1 MEGFAWVAFV
11 ALWWIIGTVMK
22 GIKESNKAAQN
33 KQQQAARVPQAKMAP
48 QTKPVSQPQPAPKP
62 QPAAMSRAD
71 EWEDEEDSWD
81 DRDAMRGQKQPVAPT
96 VSAQTR
102 PAQASAAKRR
112 DAKPFEAHMHTPV
125 MGAEGEGTEGIDCC
139 HDFMLNGNAEPEPAA
154 FLPMQEE
161 ESSDRAKALLQG
173 VIYSEILGR
182 RPVKH
187 YHIKQS

>member
-1 MEGFAWVAFV
+1 MPFAWVV
-11 ALWWIIGTVMK
+11 IVLLWW
-22 GIKESNKAAQN
+22 GINAIVKSRKEAEAKAALQ
-33 KQQQAARVPQAKMAP
+33 KIQRAP
-48 QTKPVSQPQPAPKP
+48 QKNAAADSQPAPAS

-81 DRDAMRGQKQPVAPT
+81 ERDAARGLRQPVAPRVT
-96 VSAQTR
+96 EQAR

-125 MGAEGEGTEGIDCC
+125 MGVQGVGTEGIDCC
-139 HDFMLNGNAEPEPAA
+139 HDFMLSDTLEPEPAD

-161 ESSDRAKALLQG
+161 EPSDRAKALLQG

>member
-1 MEGFAWVAFV
+1 MPFAWIAIVF
-11 ALWWIIGTVMK
+11 LWW
-22 GIKESNKAAQN
+22 GINAIVKSRKEAEAKAALQ
-33 KQQQAARVPQAKMAP
+33 KIQRAP
-48 QTKPVSQPQPAPKP
+48 QKNAAADSQPAPAP

-71 EWEDEEDSWD
+71 EWEDEDDSWD
-81 DRDAMRGQKQPVAPT
+81 ERDAARGLRQPVAPRVT
-96 VSAQTR
+96 EQAR

-125 MGAEGEGTEGIDCC
+125 MGVQGVGTEGIDCC
-139 HDFMLNGNAEPEPAA
+139 HDFMLSDTLEPEPAE

-161 ESSDRAKALLQG
+161 EPSDRAKALLQG

>member
-33 KQQQAARVPQAKMAP
+33 KQQQAARVPQAKTAP
-48 QTKPVSQPQPAPKP
+48 QAKAVSQAKTAP

-81 DRDAMRGQKQPVAPT
+81 DRDAMRGQRQPVTPT
-96 VSAQTR
+96 VTAR
-102 PAQASAAKRR
+102 PVQASAASH
-112 DAKPFEAHMHTPV
+112 ASKPFEAHMHTPV
-125 MGAEGEGTEGIDCC
+125 MGVQGVGTEGIDCC
-139 HDFMLNGNAEPEPAA
+139 HDFMLSDTLEPEPAD

-161 ESSDRAKALLQG
+161 EPSDRAKALLQG

-182 RPVKH
+182 RPIKH
-187 YHIKQS
+187 YQMKQS

>member
-1 MEGFAWVAFV
+1 MPFAWIAIVF
-11 ALWWIIGTVMK
+11 LWW
-22 GIKESNKAAQN
+22 GINAIVKSRKEAEAKAAFQ
-33 KQQQAARVPQAKMAP
+33 KTRRAP
-48 QTKPVSQPQPAPKP
+48 QQNPAADQSAAPAP

-96 VSAQTR
+96 VSAQAR
-102 PAQASAAKRR
+102 PAQASVAKRR

-125 MGAEGEGTEGIDCC
+125 MGVQGVGTEGIDCC
-139 HDFMLNGNAEPEPAA
+139 HDFMLSDTLEPEPAE

-161 ESSDRAKALLQG
+161 EPSDRAKALLQG

-182 RPVKH
+182 RPIKH
-187 YHIKQS
+187 YQMKQS

>member
-1 MEGFAWVAFV
+1 MPLAWVAIV
-11 ALWWIIGTVMK
+11 LLWW
-22 GIKESNKAAQN
+22 GINAIVKSRKEAEAKAAFQ
-33 KQQQAARVPQAKMAP
+33 KARRAP
-48 QTKPVSQPQPAPKP
+48 QPNPAADQSAAPAP

-81 DRDAMRGQKQPVAPT
+81 DRDAMRGQRHPVAPT
-96 VSAQTR
+96 VSAQAR
-102 PAQASAAKRR
+102 PAQASAATRR

-125 MGAEGEGTEGIDCC
+125 MGVQGVGTEGIDCC
-139 HDFMLNGNAEPEPAA
+139 HDFMLNDTSEPEPAD

>member
-1 MEGFAWVAFV
+1 MPLVWVV
-11 ALWWIIGTVMK
+11 IVLLWW
-22 GIKESNKAAQN
+22 GINAIVKSRKEAEAKAAFQ
-33 KQQQAARVPQAKMAP
+33 KARRAP
-48 QTKPVSQPQPAPKP
+48 QPNPAADQSAAPAP

-125 MGAEGEGTEGIDCC
+125 MGVQGVGTEGIDCC
-139 HDFMLNGNAEPEPAA
+139 HDFMLGGIEASEPAE

-161 ESSDRAKALLQG
+161 EPSDRAKALLQG

>member
-1 MEGFAWVAFV
+1 MPFAWVVIVF
-11 ALWWIIGTVMK
+11 LWW
-22 GIKESNKAAQN
+22 GINAIVKSRKEAEAKAAFQ
-33 KQQQAARVPQAKMAP
+33 KTRRAP
-48 QTKPVSQPQPAPKP
+48 QQNPAADQSAVPAPQPK
-62 QPAAMSRAD
+62 AMSRAD

-125 MGAEGEGTEGIDCC
+125 MGVQGVGTEGIDCC
-139 HDFMLNGNAEPEPAA
+139 HDFMLSDTVEPEPAE

-161 ESSDRAKALLQG
+161 EQDERAKALLQG

-182 RPVKH
+182 RPVKR
-187 YHIKQS
+187 YRARQS

>member
-1 MEGFAWVAFV
+1 MPLVWVV
-11 ALWWIIGTVMK
+11 IVLLWW
-22 GIKESNKAAQN
+22 GINTIVKSRKEAEAKAAFQ
-33 KQQQAARVPQAKMAP
+33 KTRHAP
-48 QTKPVSQPQPAPKP
+48 QQNPAADQSAAPAPQPK
-62 QPAAMSRAD
+62 AMSRAD

-96 VSAQTR
+96 VTEQARSS
-102 PAQASAAKRR
+102 QASAAKRR

-125 MGAEGEGTEGIDCC
+125 MGVQGVGTEGIDCC
-139 HDFMLNGNAEPEPAA
+139 HDFMLSDTVEPEPAD

>member
-1 MEGFAWVAFV
+1 MPFAWIAIVF
-11 ALWWIIGTVMK
+11 LWW
-22 GIKESNKAAQN
+22 GINAIVKSRKEAEAKAAFQ
-33 KQQQAARVPQAKMAP
+33 KPKRAP
-48 QTKPVSQPQPAPKP
+48 QQNSAADAHQNTSHSPAPAPQPT
-62 QPAAMSRAD
+62 AMSRAD

-81 DRDAMRGQKQPVAPT
+81 DRDAMRGQRQPVAPT
-96 VSAQTR
+96 VSAQAR
-102 PAQASAAKRR
+102 PAQASVAKRR

-125 MGAEGEGTEGIDCC
+125 MGVQGVGTEGIDCC
-139 HDFMLNGNAEPEPAA
+139 HDFMLNDTSEPEPAD

-161 ESSDRAKALLQG
+161 ESSERAKALLQG

>member
-1 MEGFAWVAFV
+1 MPFAWIAIVF
-11 ALWWIIGTVMK
+11 LWW
-22 GIKESNKAAQN
+22 GINAIVKSRKEAEAKAAFQ
-33 KQQQAARVPQAKMAP
+33 KARRAP
-48 QTKPVSQPQPAPKP
+48 QPNPAADQSAAPAP

-81 DRDAMRGQKQPVAPT
+81 DRDAGRGQRQPVAPT
-96 VSAQTR
+96 VTVR
-102 PAQASAAKRR
+102 PVQASAASH
-112 DAKPFEAHMHTPV
+112 ASKPFEAHMHTPV
-125 MGAEGEGTEGIDCC
+125 MGVQGVGTEGIDCC
-139 HDFMLNGNAEPEPAA
+139 HDFMLNDTSEPEPAD

-161 ESSDRAKALLQG
+161 ESSERAKALLQG

>member
-11 ALWWIIGTVMK
+11 ALWWLVGTLIK

-33 KQQQAARVPQAKMAP
+33 KQQQAARVPQAKAAP
-48 QTKPVSQPQPAPKP
+48 QAKQTVSPASKP

-81 DRDAMRGQKQPVAPT
+81 ERDAVRGLRQPVAPRVT
-96 VSAQTR
+96 EQAR

-125 MGAEGEGTEGIDCC
+125 MGVQGVGTEGIDCC
-139 HDFMLNGNAEPEPAA
+139 HEFMLGDTPEPEPAD

-161 ESSDRAKALLQG
+161 EQGERAKALLQG

-182 RPVKH
+182 RPVKR
-187 YHIKQS
+187 YQIKHS

>member
-1 MEGFAWVAFV
+1 MPLVWVV
-11 ALWWIIGTVMK
+11 IVLLWW
-22 GIKESNKAAQN
+22 GINAIVKSRKEAEAKAAFQ
-33 KQQQAARVPQAKMAP
+33 KTRRAP
-48 QTKPVSQPQPAPKP
+48 QQNPAADQSAAPAPQPK
-62 QPAAMSRAD
+62 AMSRAD

-96 VSAQTR
+96 VSAQAR

-125 MGAEGEGTEGIDCC
+125 MGVQGVGTEGIDCC
-139 HDFMLNGNAEPEPAA
+139 HDFMLSDTVEPEPAD

>member
-1 MEGFAWVAFV
+1 MPLAWVV
-11 ALWWIIGTVMK
+11 IVLLWW
-22 GIKESNKAAQN
+22 GINAIVKSRKEAEAKAALQ
-33 KQQQAARVPQAKMAP
+33 KIQRAP
-48 QTKPVSQPQPAPKP
+48 QKNAAADSQPAPAP

-81 DRDAMRGQKQPVAPT
+81 ERDAARGLRQPVAPRVT
-96 VSAQTR
+96 EQAR

-125 MGAEGEGTEGIDCC
+125 MGVQGVGTEGIDCC
-139 HDFMLNGNAEPEPAA
+139 HDFMLSDTVEPEPAD

>member
-1 MEGFAWVAFV
+1 MPLVWVV
-11 ALWWIIGTVMK
+11 IVLLWW
-22 GIKESNKAAQN
+22 GINAIVKSRKEAEAKAAFQ
-33 KQQQAARVPQAKMAP
+33 KARRAP
-48 QTKPVSQPQPAPKP
+48 QPNPAADQSAAPAP

-125 MGAEGEGTEGIDCC
+125 MGVQGVGTEGIDCC
-139 HDFMLNGNAEPEPAA
+139 HDFMLSDTAEPEPAE

>member
-1 MEGFAWVAFV
+1 MPLAWVV
-11 ALWWIIGTVMK
+11 IVLLWW
-22 GIKESNKAAQN
+22 GINAIVKSRKEAEAKAAFQ
-33 KQQQAARVPQAKMAP
+33 KARRAP
-48 QTKPVSQPQPAPKP
+48 QPNPAADQSAAPAP

-96 VSAQTR
+96 VSAQ
-102 PAQASAAKRR
+102 ASAAKRR

-125 MGAEGEGTEGIDCC
+125 MGVQGVGTEGIDCC
-139 HDFMLNGNAEPEPAA
+139 HDFMLSDTAEPEPAD